1 LRGSKKE
8 IQVFTIS
15 FLDVLSCALGAII
28 ILFVI
33 VPKSQIQQN
42 LQAEL
47 HEVRAQLRELNE
59 SQPIVT
65 NIDSIQQLLIR
76 EAEARRDAEEEVQRL
91 IAEVEEL
98 RSEQS
103 SNSGSGFA
111 IFGIDAQFGIVI
123 NWPENLDVDLWV
135 KEVQSG
141 KWCSYART
149 TPGYAKYFQDVRSR
163 SSGDERFELVY
174 QDEVKSGE
182 YDVYIHLYSNR
193 GVASVSGYSILYP
206 YTSREKKVLLPH
218 RKIRHNSAPHTGGGH
233 YLGRIIVDQNS
244 LLFNAR

>member
-1 LRGSKKE
+1 MRGSKKE

-98 RSEQS
+98 RNEQS
-103 SNSGSGFA
+103 SNSGSGLA
-111 IFGIDAQFGIVI
+111 IFGIDA
-123 NWPENLDVDLWV
+123 NL
-135 KEVQSG
+135 
-141 KWCSYART
+141 
-149 TPGYAKYFQDVRSR
+149 
-163 SSGDERFELVY
+163 
-174 QDEVKSGE
+174 
-182 YDVYIHLYSNR
+182 
-193 GVASVSGYSILYP
+193 
-206 YTSREKKVLLPH
+206 VL
-218 RKIRHNSAPHTGGGH
+218 
-233 YLGRIIVDQNS
+233 
-244 LLFNAR
+244 

>member
-98 RSEQS
+98 RNEQS

-111 IFGIDAQFGIVI
+111 IFGIDAQFGVVI

-135 KEVQSG
+135 REVRSG
-141 KWCSYART
+141 KWCCYAVSS
-149 TPGYAKYFQDVRSR
+149 PGFAKYYQDVRSR
-163 SSGDERFELVY
+163 SSGDKRYELVY

-218 RKIRHNSAPHTGGGH
+218 RKIRHNSAPHKGGGH

>member
-1 LRGSKKE
+1 MRGSKKE
-8 IQVFTIS
+8 IQVYTIS

-135 KEVQSG
+135 KEVRSG

-182 YDVYIHLYSNR
+182 YDVWIHLYTNR

-206 YTSREKKVLLPH
+206 YTANEKKVLLPH
-218 RKIRHNSAPHTGGGH
+218 RTIRHNSAPGY
-233 YLGRIIVDQNS
+233 YLGRVSLNENS
-244 LLFNAR
+244 LIFNAR